1 MGFIFIYIF
10 KHCLINKKRYR
21 LLFVVEVGDGLY
33 IVDYKINKSRFV
45 FYCMMVWMDKRS
57 LIKNMDRSSS

>member
-45 FYCMMVWMDKRS
+45 FCFLLYDGMDGYEVF
-57 LIKNMDRSSS
+57 N